1 MSYNYILLV
10 MIGKSYINT
19 KNHTYILMKKIFMLF
34 LTYLN
39 NKRYNG

>member
-10 MIGKSYINT
+10 MMEKSYLNT
-19 KNHTYILMKKIFMLF
+19 ENHTHILMKEVFMLF

-39 NKRYNG
+39 NKKI

>member
-1 MSYNYILLV
+1 MSYNYRLLV
-10 MIGKSYINT
+10 MMEKSYLNT
-19 KNHTYILMKKIFMLF
+19 KNHTCILMKKVLMLF